1 MNRREFIG
9 SIGAAALTSSIVWKK
24 NAYGEPATVSAPDR
38 VGSQVEAGSAKTD
51 SFGDITSSTRPC
63 GFAHE
68 DAIAVWNRETELVAP
83 KDYAAY
89 LRDGNTRGFAAL
101 EKLEAAFE
109 KVFREVKETVVTGA
123 APAVWSVYNMGY
135 IVKTRESLFSI
146 DLVHRRDVEFAPLLD
161 FALITH
167 MHGDH
172 WRRGFY
178 GAMNSA
184 GKTVVSN
191 FLNNNGVKDRE
202 KESGFIRGVKT
213 FKFKDVEIRTSL
225 IDHNPQ
231 LIDFTT
237 AFEIK
242 YNDFILYHT
251 GDSGQGT
258 EPKLNT
264 VWGRPDLWLF
274 FPGCGI
280 DVRAAVKKVNA
291 KRIVFGHLWE
301 LAHQRGQ
308 SPARLN
314 ERLIRPRLVWAKEA
328 GCQDVS
334 VAFWG
339 DRIV

>member
-9 SIGAAALTSSIVWKK
+9 SIGAAALTSSVVWKN
-24 NAYGEPATVSAPDR
+24 NAYGEQAAAADR
-38 VGSQVEAGSAKTD
+38 VGSQVEVGSAKTD
-51 SFGDITSSTRPC
+51 SFGGITSSTRPC
-63 GFAHE
+63 GFAPE

-146 DLVHRRDVEFAPLLD
+146 DLVHRRDVEFSPLLD

-178 GAMNSA
+178 GAMNGA

-191 FLNNNGVKDRE
+191 FLDNNGVKDRE
-202 KESGFIRGVKT
+202 KDCGFIRGVKT

-225 IDHNPQ
+225 IDHNEH

-242 YNDFILYHT
+242 FGDFILYHT
-251 GDSGQGT
+251 GDSGRGT

-280 DVRAAVKKVNA
+280 DVLKAVKKVNA

-301 LAHQRGQ
+301 LGHAQNHSG
-308 SPARLN
+308 RLD
-314 ERLIRPRLVWAKEA
+314 ERLIRPRLVQAKQA

-339 DRIV
+339 DRIL